1 MEWLNFLLEHI
12 ITIGGILLIFG
23 AVLMFIGKV
32 YYSSLM
38 YVLADL
44 CWSINSFMYG
54 NTVGT
59 VMVNIGLILGIG
71 SMYKMHIGLFTK
83 DLKI

>member
-1 MEWLNFLLEHI
+1 MEYLNIFINNI
-12 ITIGGILLIFG
+12 ITVGGILLIFG
-23 AVLMFIGKV
+23 AILMFIGKI

-44 CWSINSFMYG
+44 CWSINSFIHG
-54 NTVGT
+54 DIFGAIT
-59 VMVNIGLILGIG
+59 VNIGLILGIG

-83 DLKI
+83 DLKL